1 MSAFRESRLDQVDG
15 GIPDSWPAACDAL
28 LKASGPVEEVVLPPA
43 IAKPLITAAAPPYFA
58 L

>member
-43 IAKPLITAAAPPYFA
+43 IAKPLITAAAPYFA